1 MGKVVP
7 ALLIAGTRSGV
18 GKTTV
23 VAGIVG
29 ALARRGLAVQPFK
42 VGPDYI
48 DPSYHS
54 RLAGR
59 PCRNLDSWMVSP
71 ALVYAVGLQD
81 KLVGVDDFSN
91 YPPEAESK
99 EKVGGFS
106 KPNLEKIVS
115 LSPDLILAANL
126 HVKSVVPELEKR
138 GLKVVVLQA
147 ETLDLVPD
155 NLELIGKIG
164 GSPELADKAAA
175 DYRARVEAVVTK
187 VKGVSERPRV
197 FFELDP
203 ALYTAGPDT
212 FLDDMITKAGGENI
226 AGDAPTAWP
235 QLSQEAVVAKDPQII
250 VLADDL
256 PDAGGVTPEV
266 VKARPGWDVID
277 AVKNNRI
284 VTVPNRDITSR
295 PAPRAVEGL
304 EFLAKTIHPDRFK

>member
-1 MGKVVP
+1 MSSRPRMAVTLAIFL
-7 ALLIAGTRSGV
+7 ALALAIAGCAQTPAGGAAAPARTGVFPLTITDDADRSV
-18 GKTTV
+18 TIES
-23 VAGIVG
+23 APQRIVS
-29 ALARRGLAVQPFK
+29 
-42 VGPDYI
+42 I
-48 DPSYHS
+48 SS
-54 RLAGR
+54 
-59 PCRNLDSWMVSP
+59 SSTE
-71 ALVYAVGLQD
+71 LVYAVGLQD

-155 NLELIGKIG
+155 NLELIGEIG